1 MLVGSLLALLS
12 GMLNATAAW
21 LEKRE
26 GMRTA
31 TTRSGMRLLAALAR
45 RPAWLAA
52 MVLSALAWVGEAA
65 SLALAPVPIVAT
77 LRNAGR
83 GLLVVGGGRWLN
95 ERFSRL
101 EILGVALASGG
112 GIITAIGAA
121 NSKVVHKPL
130 SNWTEIVVGAS
141 CILAAGVVSG
151 LSSRLSPSRL
161 SPSRLSPSR
170 LSPSRLSPSR
180 LSPSRLSPSRLSPSG
195 LGATGDDHR
204 RKAAGIATGAAV
216 GLLYAGTGVFTKEI
230 GDRFAI
236 YGIGGLTA
244 VLPSAGIWLMVL
256 MSVWAQSLLQQ
267 AFRRANAAS
276 VSAANASVA
285 SLGLI
290 GAGFALYHQ
299 GLPGGAGTAL
309 LLGGI
314 IVSVAGTLLLVGS
327 KPVPAAEPVPA
338 AAEAPSTP
346 GPVPGPGTA

>member
-1 MLVGSLLALLS
+1 
-12 GMLNATAAW
+12 MLNATAAW

-161 SPSRLSPSR
+161 SPSRLSPS
-170 LSPSRLSPSR
+170 
-180 LSPSRLSPSRLSPSG
+180 G

-290 GAGFALYHQ
+290 GAGLALYHQ

-346 GPVPGPGTA
+346 DPVPGPGTA

>member
-1 MLVGSLLALLS
+1 MVLVGSLLALLS
-12 GMLNATAAW
+12 GMLNATAAG

-77 LRNAGR
+77 VRNAGR
-83 GLLVVGGGRWLN
+83 GLLVVGGRRWLN

-101 EILGVALASGG
+101 EILGVALAGGG
-112 GIITAIGAA
+112 GIVTAIGAA

-130 SNWTEIVVGAS
+130 SNWTEIAVGAS

-151 LSSRLSPSRL
+151 LF
-161 SPSRLSPSR
+161 
-170 LSPSRLSPSR
+170 
-180 LSPSRLSPSRLSPSG
+180 SRLSPSG
-195 LGATGDDHR
+195 LGATGGRHR

-256 MSVWAQSLLQQ
+256 MSVWAQSLLQH

-299 GLPGGAGTAL
+299 GLPGGAGAAL

-327 KPVPAAEPVPA
+327 KPVQDDETVQ
-338 AAEAPSTP
+338 AAEAPGTP
-346 GPVPGPGTA
+346 DPVPGPGTA

>member
-1 MLVGSLLALLS
+1 MIVVGSLLALLS

-31 TTRSGMRLLAALAR
+31 TARSGMRLLAALAR

-121 NSKVVHKPL
+121 NSKVVRKPL
-130 SNWTEIVVGAS
+130 SNWTEIAVGAS

-151 LSSRLSPSRL
+151 LSSRLSPSGL
-161 SPSRLSPSR
+161 S
-170 LSPSRLSPSR
+170 
-180 LSPSRLSPSRLSPSG
+180 
-195 LGATGDDHR
+195 ATGGDHR
-204 RKAAGIATGAAV
+204 RKVAGIATGAAV

-244 VLPSAGIWLMVL
+244 VLSSAGLWLMVL

-299 GLPGGAGTAL
+299 GLPRGSGAAL

-314 IVSVAGTLLLVGS
+314 LVSLAGTLLLVGS
-327 KPVPAAEPVPA
+327 KPVQGAEPVEDGEPVQA
-338 AAEAPSTP
+338 VEAREAPGTP
-346 GPVPGPGTA
+346 DPVPGPGAA

>member
-1 MLVGSLLALLS
+1 
-12 GMLNATAAW
+12 MLNATAAW

-151 LSSRLSPSRL
+151 LS
-161 SPSRLSPSR
+161 SRLSPSR

-346 GPVPGPGTA
+346 DPVPGPGTA

>member
-1 MLVGSLLALLS
+1 M
-12 GMLNATAAW
+12 
-21 LEKRE
+21 
-26 GMRTA
+26 
-31 TTRSGMRLLAALAR
+31 
-45 RPAWLAA
+45 
-52 MVLSALAWVGEAA
+52 
-65 SLALAPVPIVAT
+65 
-77 LRNAGR
+77 
-83 GLLVVGGGRWLN
+83 
-95 ERFSRL
+95 
-101 EILGVALASGG
+101 
-112 GIITAIGAA
+112 
-121 NSKVVHKPL
+121 
-130 SNWTEIVVGAS
+130 
-141 CILAAGVVSG
+141 
-151 LSSRLSPSRL
+151 
-161 SPSRLSPSR
+161 
-170 LSPSRLSPSR
+170 
-180 LSPSRLSPSRLSPSG
+180 
-195 LGATGDDHR
+195 
-204 RKAAGIATGAAV
+204 

>member
-1 MLVGSLLALLS
+1 
-12 GMLNATAAW
+12 MLNATAAW

-151 LSSRLSPSRL
+151 LS
-161 SPSRLSPSR
+161 
-170 LSPSRLSPSR
+170 SR

-346 GPVPGPGTA
+346 DPVPGPGTA

>member
-161 SPSRLSPSR
+161 SPSRLSPS
-170 LSPSRLSPSR
+170 
-180 LSPSRLSPSRLSPSG
+180 G

-346 GPVPGPGTA
+346 DPVPGPGTA

>member
-1 MLVGSLLALLS
+1 
-12 GMLNATAAW
+12 MLNATAAW

-151 LSSRLSPSRL
+151 LS
-161 SPSRLSPSR
+161 
-170 LSPSRLSPSR
+170 SR

>member
-1 MLVGSLLALLS
+1 
-12 GMLNATAAW
+12 MLNATAAW

-161 SPSRLSPSR
+161 SPSRLSPS
-170 LSPSRLSPSR
+170 
-180 LSPSRLSPSRLSPSG
+180 G

-244 VLPSAGIWLMVL
+244 VLSSAGLWLMVL

>member
-1 MLVGSLLALLS
+1 
-12 GMLNATAAW
+12 MLNATAAW

-161 SPSRLSPSR
+161 SPSRLSPS
-170 LSPSRLSPSR
+170 
-180 LSPSRLSPSRLSPSG
+180 G

-285 SLGLI
+285 SLGRI

>member
-1 MLVGSLLALLS
+1 
-12 GMLNATAAW
+12 MLNATAAW

-161 SPSRLSPSR
+161 SPSRLSPS
-170 LSPSRLSPSR
+170 
-180 LSPSRLSPSRLSPSG
+180 G

-290 GAGFALYHQ
+290 GAGFALYNQ

>member
-1 MLVGSLLALLS
+1 
-12 GMLNATAAW
+12 MLNATAAW

-161 SPSRLSPSR
+161 SPSRLSPS
-170 LSPSRLSPSR
+170 
-180 LSPSRLSPSRLSPSG
+180 G

-285 SLGLI
+285 SHGLI

>member
-1 MLVGSLLALLS
+1 VLVGSLLALLS

-151 LSSRLSPSRL
+151 LS
-161 SPSRLSPSR
+161 
-170 LSPSRLSPSR
+170 SR

-346 GPVPGPGTA
+346 DPVPGPGTA

>member
-1 MLVGSLLALLS
+1 
-12 GMLNATAAW
+12 MLNATAAW

-161 SPSRLSPSR
+161 SPSRLSPS
-170 LSPSRLSPSR
+170 
-180 LSPSRLSPSRLSPSG
+180 G

-290 GAGFALYHQ
+290 GAGFALYNQ

-346 GPVPGPGTA
+346 DPVPGPGTA

>member
-1 MLVGSLLALLS
+1 MVLVGSLLALIS

-31 TTRSGMRLLAALAR
+31 TARTGLRLLAALAR

-65 SLALAPVPIVAT
+65 SLALAPVPVVAT

-83 GLLVVGGGRWLN
+83 GLLVVGGGRWLD
-95 ERFSRL
+95 ERFSPL
-101 EILGVALASGG
+101 EIVGVALAGAG
-112 GIITAIGAA
+112 GIVTAVGA
-121 NSKVVHKPL
+121 SHSEVVRKSL
-130 SNWTEIVVGAS
+130 SNWTEIGVGAV
-141 CILAAGVVSG
+141 CVLAAALVAV
-151 LSSRLSPSRL
+151 LSSHLAAAP
-161 SPSRLSPSR
+161 
-170 LSPSRLSPSR
+170 
-180 LSPSRLSPSRLSPSG
+180 G
-195 LGATGDDHR
+195 EHR
-204 RKAAGIATGAAV
+204 RKAAGIAAGAAV

-230 GDRFAI
+230 GDRFAV
-236 YGIGGLTA
+236 YGVGGLTA

-276 VSAANASVA
+276 VSATNASVA

-299 GLPGGAGTAL
+299 NVPGGANAGLLIGGMIVSLTGTAL
-309 LLGGI
+309 LFGARP
-314 IVSVAGTLLLVGS
+314 VAV
-327 KPVPAAEPVPA
+327 
-338 AAEAPSTP
+338 AEAGPAP
-346 GPVPGPGTA
+346 GTARPVLGPGTD

>member
-1 MLVGSLLALLS
+1 
-12 GMLNATAAW
+12 MLNATAAW

-121 NSKVVHKPL
+121 NSKVVYKPL

-151 LSSRLSPSRL
+151 LS
-161 SPSRLSPSR
+161 
-170 LSPSRLSPSR
+170 SR

-346 GPVPGPGTA
+346 DPVPGPGTA

>member
-1 MLVGSLLALLS
+1 MVLVGSLLALIS
-12 GMLNATAAW
+12 GMLNASATW

-31 TTRSGMRLLAALAR
+31 TTRTGLRLLSALAR

-83 GLLVVGGGRWLN
+83 GLLVVGGGRWLE

-101 EILGVALASGG
+101 EILGVALASAG
-112 GIITAIGAA
+112 GIITAVGAA
-121 NSKVVHKPL
+121 HSEVVRKPL
-130 SNWTEIVVGAS
+130 SNWTEIAVAAV
-141 CILAAGVVSG
+141 CIVAAGLVTT
-151 LSSRLSPSRL
+151 LSSRLGVAP
-161 SPSRLSPSR
+161 
-170 LSPSRLSPSR
+170 
-180 LSPSRLSPSRLSPSG
+180 G
-195 LGATGDDHR
+195 EHR
-204 RKAAGIATGAAV
+204 TKVAGIATGAAV
-216 GLLYAGTGVFTKEI
+216 GLLFAGTGVFTKEI

-236 YGIGGLTA
+236 YGAGGLAA
-244 VLPSAGIWLMVL
+244 VLPSAGVWLMVL

-285 SLGLI
+285 SIGLI

-299 GLPGGAGTAL
+299 DVPGGAGAGLLIGGMIVSLAGTAL
-309 LLGGI
+309 LL
-314 IVSVAGTLLLVGS
+314 
-327 KPVPAAEPVPA
+327 AAR
-338 AAEAPSTP
+338 
-346 GPVPGPGTA
+346 PVPGPDALRDTLGHHH

>member
-1 MLVGSLLALLS
+1 
-12 GMLNATAAW
+12 MLNATAAW

-161 SPSRLSPSR
+161 SPSRLSPS
-170 LSPSRLSPSR
+170 
-180 LSPSRLSPSRLSPSG
+180 G

-290 GAGFALYHQ
+290 GAGFARYHP

>member
-1 MLVGSLLALLS
+1 
-12 GMLNATAAW
+12 MLNATAAW

-151 LSSRLSPSRL
+151 LS
-161 SPSRLSPSR
+161 
-170 LSPSRLSPSR
+170 
-180 LSPSRLSPSRLSPSG
+180 SRLSPSRLSPSG

-346 GPVPGPGTA
+346 DPVPGPGTA